1 MIKSKQHE
9 EVYKAI
15 TESGKSLLQL
25 YIVVKEELDQ
35 LKQARADQQEHNQTE
50 NYV

>member
-1 MIKSKQHE
+1 MMKSKQHE
-9 EVYKAI
+9 EVYKAM

-25 YIVVKEELDQ
+25 YVEAEEELDQ